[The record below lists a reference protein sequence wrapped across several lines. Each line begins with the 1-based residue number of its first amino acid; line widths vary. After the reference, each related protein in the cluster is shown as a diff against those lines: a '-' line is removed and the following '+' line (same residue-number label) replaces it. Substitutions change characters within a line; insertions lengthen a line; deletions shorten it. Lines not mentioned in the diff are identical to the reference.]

1 MAADDDKKNGNDD
14 FDGNN
19 DFDDADFDAAH
30 FDDADL
36 EAALEGFEK
45 EFANADMNAS
55 ADGAANGDTNAG
67 AAANGDVLGA
77 DFEDELQGILGNK
90 AKGAVL
96 CTHLASAELLAG
108 ICRLADI
115 DALCVGD
122 RYGAVAILR
131 DLEGN
136 APETA
141 AHDLTTVISGMDALL
156 VVNRADKLEASIYTD
171 GEAVEQ
177 IPPPFAF
184 PTLAPFVEDYMIG
197 LVDVAGIEAQAEE
210 TVDTASIA
218 TKQDAERRLRA
229 FMRTHPAPPDDQAT
243 R

>member
-1 MAADDDKKNGNDD
+1 MASDDDNNK
-14 FDGNN
+14 DGNGG
-19 DFDDADFDAAH
+19 FDPDDVH

-45 EFANADMNAS
+45 EFADTDGPDARPPADGGDAPAS
-55 ADGAANGDTNAG
+55 AGSD
-67 AAANGDVLGA
+67 GDVLGA

-90 AKGAVL
+90 AKCAVL
-96 CTHLASAELLAG
+96 CSHLASAELFAA

-156 VVNRADKLEASIYTD
+156 VVNRADKIEASIYAD
-171 GEAVEQ
+171 GAAVEQ

-197 LVDVAGIEAQAEE
+197 LVDVAGIEAETDE

-218 TKQDAERRLRA
+218 TTQDAERRLRA
-229 FMRTHPAPPDDQAT
+229 FMRAHPMPPDDEP
-243 R
+243 RR

>member
-1 MAADDDKKNGNDD
+1 MAADDDNK
-14 FDGNN
+14 DGNGG
-19 DFDDADFDAAH
+19 FDPDDVH

-36 EAALEGFEK
+36 EAALEGFEQ
-45 EFANADMNAS
+45 EFAGTDGADS
-55 ADGAANGDTNAG
+55 QPPADGGD
-67 AAANGDVLGA
+67 AAAGSGDVLGA

-90 AKGAVL
+90 AKCAVL
-96 CTHLASAELLAG
+96 CSHLASAELFAA
-108 ICRLADI
+108 ICRLADV

-156 VVNRADKLEASIYTD
+156 VVNRADKIEASIYAD
-171 GEAVEQ
+171 GAAVEQ

-197 LVDVAGIEAQAEE
+197 LVDVAGIEAQADE

-218 TKQDAERRLRA
+218 TTQDAERRIRA
-229 FMRTHPAPPDDQAT
+229 FMRAHPMPPDDEA
-243 R
+243 RR